1 MGLEPFYATTRSNI
15 LGIEPLPSIHVVY
28 SRLVQEEEVR
38 TLNKRRTN
46 ATTPMAFAIQKNVSQ
61 NSKHGGLHVLL
72 GSAPTVVK
80 MDILR
85 IVVGRNMDT
94 RKVENV

>member
-1 MGLEPFYATTRSNI
+1 M
-15 LGIEPLPSIHVVY
+15 Y
-28 SRLVQEEEVR
+28 SRLVQEEEVQ
-38 TLNKRRTN
+38 TLTKRRTE
-46 ATTPMAFAIQKNVSQ
+46 AITQMAFAIQKNVSQ
-61 NSKHGGLHVLL
+61 NSKHWGLHVLL
-72 GSAPTVVK
+72 GSAPAVVK